1 MLHLLFVEQRHF
13 VAPYSSK
20 GRSLRTAQAQ
30 RGLQSLPRKKL
41 GETTEI
47 FGFAQDDSAV
57 FEVNFHSMC
66 STPFETTVSVK
77 PGDIDGQ
84 NHVNNTVYL
93 RWVQEVATAHWQ
105 TIAASE
111 AQEGIGW
118 VVLRHEIDYKAP
130 ACMGDEV
137 CCAHGSVKRPGSPL
151 SGSPKCF
158 GVATDNCYQRPG
170 RSGVRSMRKPG
181 GPSACLLKCV
191 SNFRFKLFERKTCP
205 LI

>member
-57 FEVNFHSMC
+57 FEVNFHSMY

-137 CCAHGSVKRPGSPL
+137 VLRTWVGK
-151 SGSPKCF
+151 
-158 GVATDNCYQRPG
+158 ATR
-170 RSGVRSMRKPG
+170 
-181 GPSACLLKCV
+181 LT
-191 SNFRFKLFERKTCP
+191 FERFTEMFRSSDGQLLSKARTLWCP
-205 LI
+205 INAQTGRPVRVSPEVRKQFSV

>member
-57 FEVNFHSMC
+57 FEVNFHSMS

-137 CCAHGSVKRPGSPL
+137 VLRTWVGK
-151 SGSPKCF
+151 
-158 GVATDNCYQRPG
+158 ATR
-170 RSGVRSMRKPG
+170 
-181 GPSACLLKCV
+181 LT
-191 SNFRFKLFERKTCP
+191 FERFTEMFRSSDGQLLSKARTLWCP
-205 LI
+205 INAQTGRPVRVSPEVRKQFSV